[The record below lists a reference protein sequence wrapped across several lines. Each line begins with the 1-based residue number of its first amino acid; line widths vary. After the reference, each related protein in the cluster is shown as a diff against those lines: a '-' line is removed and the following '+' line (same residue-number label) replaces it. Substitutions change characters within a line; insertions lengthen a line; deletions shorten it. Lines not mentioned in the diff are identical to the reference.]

1 MLSFNFFFKKKKRA
15 NKKRKVSYKVSIG
28 NVQIL
33 HIRKKGCKH
42 HREVNFPNKKKRGVT
57 LALCSSV
64 VKDFFTTG
72 MVENVGYALGA
83 VACSLAYQAI

>member
-1 MLSFNFFFKKKKRA
+1 MRMASYDF
-15 NKKRKVSYKVSIG
+15 RKYG
-28 NVQIL
+28 NDF
-33 HIRKKGCKH
+33 RKNG
-42 HREVNFPNKKKRGVT
+42 NKKKRGVT